1 MGWGFLN
8 HHKHTEQKG
17 NTMPRFGT
25 VIGVLLIAALLIAPM
40 FDASAAI
47 TVRRTARSWNEVA
60 PPSSAPWNI
69 QNGLRAVGVGSRSY
83 FKADTTGS
91 GAVGTPTWT
100 ITGKPDGSALVAL
113 DSING
118 KWINSI
124 RPDVVGEYIVSAT
137 VGGQTAS
144 DTIFASTYT
153 GVGTDVTGGCFCHI
167 IAFPSAPS
175 TAAKIKTSWSTSVHA
190 TMFKDGITGKLEG
203 GVGYGQYNPSCA
215 KCHTTGWDTTAAA
228 ANGNFGRV
236 AKGYGWDTTWYKGY
250 QKFGSDYLI
259 PNGDTTKWITQRASQ
274 LGLATI
280 GCEQCHGPAAD
291 HKSSGGDKMKIG
303 KTLDPGVCN
312 QCHDGSSRHNIGTF
326 FRLSGHA
333 IGDLATPAEGGRS
346 SCQPCHTGKGF
357 VYYMDHDKDT
367 TGIAAVWNTATDP
380 TPITCA
386 ACHDPH
392 GSTNE
397 KLLRTMTMKGDTLRN
412 GYKIPAAYRT
422 GAGMLCANCHYSRSS
437 VAAKVTNKAPL
448 YGYGSHYGPHG
459 NPQADML
466 FGSNGY
472 QFGDSSFT
480 GVGTHTGLDGTCV
493 ACHMQPRPNSL
504 SKGATSLANHTF
516 HFDTTYAGSY
526 YRPTDACSRC
536 HGEIEDFNDIK
547 AGYDYDRNG
556 KIEGTQTEVA
566 GMLAR
571 LKATLPKDTTGEVIG
586 NASATSADSAAIAA
600 GGQILMG
607 KIWNY
612 WFVTNDKS
620 MGVHNTK
627 YAVALLYKSLGWA
640 PLSVK
645 DVPGVLP
652 KDFALDQNYPN
663 PFNPSTTI
671 RFSLPQESKVK
682 LVVYDITGAVVKTVM
697 DNALSAGNKEVTWDG
712 TNSNGAKVASGMY
725 LYRIEAGNFSAVK
738 KMLLL
743 K

>member
-1 MGWGFLN
+1 
-8 HHKHTEQKG
+8 
-17 NTMPRFGT
+17 
-25 VIGVLLIAALLIAPM
+25 
-40 FDASAAI
+40 
-47 TVRRTARSWNEVA
+47 
-60 PPSSAPWNI
+60 
-69 QNGLRAVGVGSRSY
+69 
-83 FKADTTGS
+83 
-91 GAVGTPTWT
+91 
-100 ITGKPDGSALVAL
+100 
-113 DSING
+113 
-118 KWINSI
+118 
-124 RPDVVGEYIVSAT
+124 
-137 VGGQTAS
+137 
-144 DTIFASTYT
+144 
-153 GVGTDVTGGCFCHI
+153 
-167 IAFPSAPS
+167 
-175 TAAKIKTSWSTSVHA
+175 
-190 TMFKDGITGKLEG
+190 
-203 GVGYGQYNPSCA
+203 
-215 KCHTTGWDTTAAA
+215 
-228 ANGNFGRV
+228 
-236 AKGYGWDTTWYKGY
+236 
-250 QKFGSDYLI
+250 
-259 PNGDTTKWITQRASQ
+259 
-274 LGLATI
+274 
-280 GCEQCHGPAAD
+280 
-291 HKSSGGDKMKIG
+291 
-303 KTLDPGVCN
+303 
-312 QCHDGSSRHNIGTF
+312 
-326 FRLSGHA
+326 
-333 IGDLATPAEGGRS
+333 
-346 SCQPCHTGKGF
+346 
-357 VYYMDHDKDT
+357 
-367 TGIAAVWNTATDP
+367 
-380 TPITCA
+380 
-386 ACHDPH
+386 
-392 GSTNE
+392 
-397 KLLRTMTMKGDTLRN
+397 
-412 GYKIPAAYRT
+412 
-422 GAGMLCANCHYSRSS
+422 
-437 VAAKVTNKAPL
+437 
-448 YGYGSHYGPHG
+448 
-459 NPQADML
+459 
-466 FGSNGY
+466 
-472 QFGDSSFT
+472 
-480 GVGTHTGLDGTCV
+480 
-493 ACHMQPRPNSL
+493 MQPRPNSL

-586 NASATSADSAAIAA
+586 NANATSADSAAIAA